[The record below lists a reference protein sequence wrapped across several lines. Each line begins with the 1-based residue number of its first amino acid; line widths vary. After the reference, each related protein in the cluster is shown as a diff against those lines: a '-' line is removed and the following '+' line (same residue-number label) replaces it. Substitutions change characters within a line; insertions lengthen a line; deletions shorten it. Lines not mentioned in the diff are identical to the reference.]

1 MKKHLTLL
9 SLLLLALFIISG
21 ATCTDSSSN
30 PGDGEVLYDKYV
42 NPSDTS
48 IIVSVENIKLIFPKT
63 AITHP
68 ARLIIK
74 TVPKPPSSGMPN
86 YIVGENIYDVEIEG
100 QTNFNVNFTVELT
113 YNPSEMPAGMNPT
126 AAIKGVYYDGSKWA
140 EISTVY
146 DDAANKIVMTTN
158 LLAKFGYLVKT
169 N

>member
-1 MKKHLTLL
+1 MLS
-9 SLLLLALFIISG
+9 SLLLAAFIISG

-30 PGDGEVLYDKYV
+30 PNDGAVLYDKYI
-42 NPSDTS
+42 NPADTS
-48 IIVSVENIKLIFPKT
+48 IIISIENIKVIFPKT

-74 TVPKPPSSGMPN
+74 TVPKPPASGMPN
-86 YIVGENIYDVEIEG
+86 YIVGKYIYDVAIEG
-100 QTNFNVNFTVELT
+100 QTNFNVNFNVELT
-113 YNPSEMPAGMNPT
+113 YDPAEIPAGMNPT

-140 EISTVY
+140 EINTVY
-146 DDAANKIVMTTN
+146 DDAANKIIMTTN